1 MTDPNGFPDGHGA
14 SRVAG
19 VSIDTYNAELRDDE
33 GFIGDRASGRAFRA
47 FLDATR
53 EQVSR
58 NDEDPLGETATADI
72 GKRTLDR
79 ILRNGDA
86 EAAGILIGTIED
98 FAQEFAAVVRRF
110 LKLDEWART
119 QRIVVGGGL
128 RASRIGELAIGR
140 AAVLLK
146 AAGQTLDLQA
156 IRSDPDEAGLI
167 GCAHLAPR
175 GVIRGCNA
183 ILAVD
188 IGGSNI
194 RVGTVEIEPGASG
207 LSAARVL
214 ASKLWKHAEEKPD
227 RDTAVGRV
235 VDMLKAQADH
245 VRGDKRHLAPFIGVG
260 CPGLIREDGSIEKGG
275 QNLPGDWEHP
285 GFNLPNLLR
294 QAISSIEGRST
305 IVLMN
310 NDAVVQGLSEAPFMR
325 DVERW
330 GVMTIGTGLGNARF
344 TNEASDRM

>member
-1 MTDPNGFPDGHGA
+1 MKA
-14 SRVAG
+14 LSA
-19 VSIDTYNAELRDDE
+19 IE
-33 GFIGDRASGRAFRA
+33 RAFRA
-47 FLDATR
+47 SLDATR

-79 ILRNGDA
+79 ILRDGDA

-128 RASRIGELAIGR
+128 RASRIGELAIVR

-156 IRSDPDEAGLI
+156 IRSDLDEAGLI
-167 GCAHLAPR
+167 GRAHLAPR
-175 GVIRGCNA
+175 GVIRGCYA

-194 RVGTVEIEPGASG
+194 RVGTVEIEPGSYAPTG
-207 LSAARVL
+207 LTRSSAALRSPMGQSSSTAACSSFRPQAFL
-214 ASKLWKHAEEKPD
+214 PWMIHASQELFVPSRA
-227 RDTAVGRV
+227 
-235 VDMLKAQADH
+235 
-245 VRGDKRHLAPFIGVG
+245 
-260 CPGLIREDGSIEKGG
+260 GSC
-275 QNLPGDWEHP
+275 
-285 GFNLPNLLR
+285 
-294 QAISSIEGRST
+294 
-305 IVLMN
+305 
-310 NDAVVQGLSEAPFMR
+310 
-325 DVERW
+325 
-330 GVMTIGTGLGNARF
+330 
-344 TNEASDRM
+344 RMDL